1 MWIFF
6 PRWIYFHVRNRL
18 KETFLW
24 EKKLQKKLC
33 FSGALQYSPAKTSFS
48 IGFTLF
54 TRNFFQLT
62 KKKVVWNLWY
72 RVNLLE
78 KSAFWSCIYFF
89 HPDQKKEKKNPSW
102 FHPSRKKFL
111 LRKKYLKNPFCVLN
125 QVTRLKKKEKER
137 KIKRFLGKNVS
148 EIFLNSWGVLWNF
161 FFTRRKKKWK
171 EKKKKKTLLDR

>member
-1 MWIFF
+1 MFALLYFCQGNFSKFLIFFTYFRGDFFFFTCETMWIFF

-33 FSGALQYSPAKTSFS
+33 FTGALEYSPAKTSFS

-54 TRNFFQLT
+54 THNFFQLT

-89 HPDQKKEKKNPSW
+89 HPDQK
-102 FHPSRKKFL
+102 RK
-111 LRKKYLKNPFCVLN
+111 R
-125 QVTRLKKKEKER
+125 
-137 KIKRFLGKNVS
+137 
-148 EIFLNSWGVLWNF
+148 
-161 FFTRRKKKWK
+161 
-171 EKKKKKTLLDR
+171 KTLLGFTQAEKNFNLEKNI